1 MNGYLRVEKPGVLE
15 VPTAENVRGEMERG
29 WYDTGDVVRFDEQG
43 FVQIQGR
50 AKRFAKIAGEMVSL
64 EMVEQLALSV
74 SPDKVHATAIKSD
87 ASKGEALVLFTTDNE
102 LTRDKLQ
109 QYAREHGVPEL
120 AVPRDIRYL
129 KQMPLLGSGKP
140 DFVTLKSWV
149 DGTKRNNTMSE
160 SVHTNTS
167 LWSKGMKAVIVAQ
180 FLSAFGDNARPFA
193 TLALLKAQFYP
204 EWSQP
209 ILQMVF
215 VGAYI
220 LFAPF
225 VGQVADSFAKGRVMM
240 FANR

>member
-1 MNGYLRVEKPGVLE
+1 MTECAPVVSINVPMAAKPGTVGAYSTVNGCAPVVGPRYRRGRTPATERAEHNERLSAGGEASVLE

-29 WYDTGDVVRFDEQG
+29 WYDTGDIVRFDELG

-64 EMVEQLALSV
+64 EMVEQLALGV

-149 DGTKRNNTMSE
+149 DE
-160 SVHTNTS
+160 AEQH
-167 LWSKGMKAVIVAQ
+167 
-180 FLSAFGDNARPFA
+180 D
-193 TLALLKAQFYP
+193 
-204 EWSQP
+204 E
-209 ILQMVF
+209 
-215 VGAYI
+215 
-220 LFAPF
+220 
-225 VGQVADSFAKGRVMM
+225 
-240 FANR
+240 

>member
-1 MNGYLRVEKPGVLE
+1 MDARLLSVPGIEEGGRLQLKGPNIMNGYLRVEKHGVLE

-29 WYDTGDVVRFDEQG
+29 WYDTGDIVRFDEQG

-64 EMVEQLALSV
+64 EMVEQLALGV

-149 DGTKRNNTMSE
+149 DE
-160 SVHTNTS
+160 AEQH
-167 LWSKGMKAVIVAQ
+167 
-180 FLSAFGDNARPFA
+180 D
-193 TLALLKAQFYP
+193 
-204 EWSQP
+204 E
-209 ILQMVF
+209 
-215 VGAYI
+215 
-220 LFAPF
+220 
-225 VGQVADSFAKGRVMM
+225 
-240 FANR
+240 